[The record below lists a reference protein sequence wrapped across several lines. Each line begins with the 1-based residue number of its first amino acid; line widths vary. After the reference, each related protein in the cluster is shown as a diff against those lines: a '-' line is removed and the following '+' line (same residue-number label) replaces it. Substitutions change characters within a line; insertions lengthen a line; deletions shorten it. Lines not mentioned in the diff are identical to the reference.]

1 MSALPSSGPRQLRQ
15 QARAY
20 LGEPPE
26 LGDLAELLEG
36 AIPVVVEG
44 FYAKLREEPKAWS
57 FIDGEERF
65 QRLHRSL
72 GVWLRGF
79 LHNPPETSERAEL
92 AIRMAEAHL
101 VIGMPLELTLLGHQL
116 LQRLVLGEL
125 GERWPDGDRAGLID
139 AIERLQRAFSWDALL
154 LVATYHSVSLARERA
169 SGERLTELN
178 QQLQESLRG
187 QESLVRTTSHELRT
201 PLTGLLGLLNLM
213 KRGVY
218 EDEDERLRAEE
229 DVYGAARHLLALVDD
244 LLHLSRLDLGKAGFQ
259 PRELVLGPA
268 CEEVLRRFRHRFEEV
283 GVELRLEGDGELS
296 AYTDPQ
302 RHAQVLSNLLQ
313 NALNHTFQGEV
324 VVAMSEIAGGG
335 HVLTQVRDSGTGI
348 EPSQVGRLFDPF
360 AQGADAGG
368 NGLGL
373 GLAICRRLVLRM
385 GGRIRATSE
394 GIGHGATFEFTL
406 PAAGRRQAVPELHG
420 DPESSL
426 RVLLVD
432 DDAVWRNDMAE
443 WLARELPVQVTA
455 IGDTD
460 DALQRA
466 AAVPYKLLILDVAF
480 PTEEGERGF
489 DGMELLQTLAL
500 SPATMLTPKWLVSG
514 HGRDFLGAELRH
526 FWHDCYWQK
535 GEVLAE
541 RAAFLR
547 AVSEELG
554 IPAEGPA

>member
-1 MSALPSSGPRQLRQ
+1 MTALPQAGPRQLLKEAQ
-15 QARAY
+15 AY
-20 LGEPPE
+20 LGDPPDLSDLAVL
-26 LGDLAELLEG
+26 LGD
-36 AIPVVVEG
+36 AIPAVVEG
-44 FYAKLREEPKAWS
+44 FYAKLREEPRAWS
-57 FIDGEERF
+57 FIDGEARF

-72 GVWLRGF
+72 GAWLHGF
-79 LHNPPETSERAEL
+79 LHNQPDTTQRAEL

-116 LQRLVLGEL
+116 LQRLVLAEL
-125 GERWPDGDRAGLID
+125 GSRWPSGDRPGLID
-139 AIERLQRAFSWDALL
+139 AIERLQRGFSWDSLL
-154 LVATYHSVSLARERA
+154 LVATFHSVSLARERA

-187 QESLVRTTSHELRT
+187 QEALVRTTSHELRT

-218 EDEDERLRAEE
+218 EDEQERNRAEE

-259 PRELVLGPA
+259 PRELELGPA
-268 CEEVLRRFRHRFEEV
+268 TEEVLRRFRHRYEEL
-283 GVELRLEGDGELS
+283 GVSLGLGGDDGLV
-296 AYTDPQ
+296 AFADPQ

-324 VVAMSEIAGGG
+324 VVSLSAIPGGG
-335 HVLTQVRDSGTGI
+335 HILTQVSDSGTGI
-348 EPSQVGRLFDPF
+348 EPSQVDRLFDPF
-360 AQGADAGG
+360 AQGAEAGG

-385 GGRIRATSE
+385 GGRIRVSSQ
-394 GIGHGATFEFTL
+394 GIGHGSTFEFTL
-406 PAAGRRQAVPELHG
+406 PAAGRRQAVPEQFG
-420 DPESSL
+420 DPSSAW

-432 DDAVWRNDMAE
+432 DDAVWRNDLAE
-443 WLARELPVQVTA
+443 WLARELPVHVTA
-455 IGDTD
+455 VGDTD

-466 AAVPYKLLILDVAF
+466 GAVPYKLLILDVAF
-480 PTEEGERGF
+480 PTEEGARGF

-526 FWHDCYWQK
+526 SWHDRFWEK
-535 GEVLAE
+535 GGILAD
-541 RAAFLR
+541 RAPFLEAIR
-547 AVSEELG
+547 RELG
-554 IPAEGPA
+554 IPDREPA